1 MANATLTHMIKM
13 AEPLCTMLGMMLVGQ
28 TKLDINL
35 MVIMMLVILS
45 ALASQPA
52 ASNIVWSATGIF
64 MALGSNILYAARN
77 VGSKSLK
84 ENSSTTLA
92 GFTNLSLFGIITL
105 LPLLIISLLTL
116 PNDESNLY
124 KYDFNYL
131 VATASISHCMYS
143 FISLAV
149 ILAMFDPI
157 QVWPLLCVTELQISC
172 EKVQKKNKVRDQ
184 TWIPFSMHCSTLPK
198 EWSLSYHFM
207 F

>member
-1 MANATLTHMIKM
+1 MAISYESMSVANATLTHMIKM
-13 AEPLCTMLGMMLVGQ
+13 TEPLCTMLGMMLVGQ

-35 MVIMMLVILS
+35 MVIMILVILS

-52 ASNIVWSATGIF
+52 ASNIVGSATGIF

-92 GFTNLSLFGIITL
+92 GFTNLSFFGIIAL
-105 LPLLIISLLTL
+105 LPLLIFSLLAL
-116 PNDESNLY
+116 QNDESNLY
-124 KYDFNYL
+124 KYDINYL

-157 QVWPLLCVTELQISC
+157 QVWPLFV
-172 EKVQKKNKVRDQ
+172 
-184 TWIPFSMHCSTLPK
+184 
-198 EWSLSYHFM
+198 
-207 F
+207 

>member
-1 MANATLTHMIKM
+1 MSMANATLTHMIKM

-35 MVIMMLVILS
+35 MVIMILVILS

-92 GFTNLSLFGIITL
+92 GFTNLSLFGIIAL

-116 PNDESNLY
+116 QNDESNLY
-124 KYDFNYL
+124 KYDINYL

-157 QVWPLLCVTELQISC
+157 QVWPLFL
-172 EKVQKKNKVRDQ
+172 
-184 TWIPFSMHCSTLPK
+184 H
-198 EWSLSYHFM
+198 Y
-207 F
+207 